1 MSENSS
7 LVSFRAQ
14 RGISPLWEMRE
25 KEGFLTARTPI
36 GMTGLES
43 VWVLLMRSRKAWL
56 ITALCVVL
64 GAWAV
69 HGQQTPPSKTQSGS
83 VQKLR
88 NPLNDLLDEA
98 QAALDKNDYNAAI
111 PPLQKFIEQKPDVAF
126 AHFQLAYA
134 YTALKRADDAR
145 AEYEKCVA
153 IDPKM
158 PEAQLNLGILL
169 LDQDPAA
176 AVAPLQKAV
185 ELLPL
190 QSRPRYLLGLAEERT
205 GDLTGAAESFE
216 GASRLDPKDGD
227 ALTELGRIY
236 VKTNRPAEA
245 EAKFRA
251 ALAIDPKSAEALQG
265 LALSLDAQNRP
276 GAVEEYR
283 AYLAVQPQDDR
294 ARSRMVHL
302 LVQQQKFDEALAELD
317 KTGPGQ
323 APSLDNLKL
332 KADIEIGQKKM
343 DAAITTLKQAVALA
357 PNDAQLHGG
366 LGRMY
371 MQTRDFAN
379 AEKELRIAL
388 NLDRTNL
395 IYWKDLSSTYYLGG
409 NCKGALET
417 LDVIAK
423 AETPGPGPWFI
434 RALCYDKLNQVEPAL
449 EAYRKFLALDGNKNP
464 DQVWQANQRIHV
476 LEKEDKKK

>member
-1 MSENSS
+1 M
-7 LVSFRAQ
+7 RA
-14 RGISPLWEMRE
+14 RN
-25 KEGFLTARTPI
+25 
-36 GMTGLES
+36 
-43 VWVLLMRSRKAWL
+43 VWFT
-56 ITALCVVL
+56 TALGVFPL
-64 GAWAV
+64 ALAAQ
-69 HGQQTPPSKTQSGS
+69 GQQTQPSKTQSGS

-88 NPLNDLLDEA
+88 NPLNDLMDEA

-111 PPLQKFIEQKPDVAF
+111 PPLQKFIDQKPDVAF

-134 YTALKRADDAR
+134 YTALKRPDDAR

-158 PEAQLNLGILL
+158 PEAQLNLGLL
-169 LDQDPAA
+169 LIDKDPTAA
-176 AVAPLQKAV
+176 MGPLQKAV
-185 ELLPL
+185 DLLPS
-190 QSRPRYLLGLAEERT
+190 QSRPRYLLGVAQERT
-205 GDLTGAAESFE
+205 GDLKGAAESFE

-236 VKTNRPAEA
+236 LKTNRAVEA
-245 EAKFRA
+245 EPKFRG
-251 ALAIDPKSAEALQG
+251 ALAIDPKSLEALQG
-265 LALSLDAQNRP
+265 LAISLDAQNKP
-276 GAVEEYR
+276 EAVDAYR
-283 AYLAVQPQDDR
+283 AYLAEQPQDN
-294 ARSRMVHL
+294 RSRLRMVHL
-302 LVQQQKFDEALAELD
+302 LVAQQKFDEALAELG

-323 APSLDNLKL
+323 TSSLDNLRL
-332 KADIEIGQKKM
+332 KADIEIAQKKT
-343 DAAITTLKQAVALA
+343 DAAIVTLQQAVALA

-371 MQTRDFAN
+371 MQARNYVD

-395 IYWKDLSSTYYLGG
+395 MYWKDLSSTYYLGG
-409 NCKGALET
+409 NYKGALET

-423 AETPGPGPWFI
+423 SETPGPGPWFI